1 VRQVVNATSLAGD
14 RGGSKGEILRPS
26 RRGESAWSAGG
37 RDGKSTMDR
46 EDLAKGGSMLPEES
60 APVGIRTGS
69 GRGPDGPTYNP
80 G

>member
-1 VRQVVNATSLAGD
+1 
-14 RGGSKGEILRPS
+14 
-26 RRGESAWSAGG
+26 
-37 RDGKSTMDR
+37 MDR